1 MIPTALTQRPAWVVW
16 KYENDTK
23 VPYSAKTGHKASSTK
38 DHTWTTY
45 EVAVKVA
52 QARGYA
58 GVGYVFSEDDPFTG
72 IDLDDCRDNEGNIAM
87 WALEIVNAMM
97 SYTEISPSGHG
108 LKIWVEGSVPSSVK
122 VPYESGRIEIYD
134 RARYFTVT
142 GQHLDGT
149 PLDIRNANGSLD
161 ALYARLRPAPET
173 PRLTTRASDADE
185 HTIKWARKKLAT
197 AIEMVTLSVDGAK
210 DDTLLAAARLAAGA
224 MPHISESEIETALYS
239 AIAGRATDARHAQ
252 QTIRN
257 GIRYGE
263 SAPLDVPAPPPLPG
277 YDSDGHACCPI
288 HHVRLPRAKNGN
300 GYKCHE
306 KDPSS
311 PTGWCTF
318 WWAGEGYIEPTPK
331 AIEPV
336 DGSAAAPVIAPM
348 TRSDVSAPRFV
359 LYRMDDLRLL
369 PPVAWLVPPEVPAG
383 LLTVLCG
390 PSEAGKSFIALD
402 YAIQVARV
410 NPERLIVYVAPE
422 GGGGY
427 RARVDA
433 WVAQHGGEAPQNLVF
448 VLRDVPML
456 DVVSVHTFITT
467 ITHHN
472 PVLVILDTLARCM
485 VGGDE
490 NSAEDMGRFIHSCDL
505 IRAATGAAVLIV
517 HHTGKS
523 GGYRGSSVLY
533 GSCDSWIDV
542 SNDDGLI
549 TVSCGK
555 AKDWQ
560 RFDPRYL
567 RMVPKLESVVLLP
580 AEQVSTRGAGL
591 TDGQRKVLET
601 LALDVFQGPGA
612 KATQI
617 KSALDPMP
625 EKTLFRIL
633 SRLKRDGMV
642 TQGSRGDPYKIT
654 HQGLE
659 AIKDY
664 HRTLRALRAEELSHG
679 ENTDTV
685 LSDKTLSEQGTE
697 QDAELS
703 RTVTLL
709 SPQNDSNHLTTDTTV
724 TPPYIYKGVTVRDSQ
739 WRGGEMGQASAD
751 MDELFPENAP
761 PTPPRSGFDADWAAR
776 MLAGGNLAAVLT
788 HYRLHRSAETR
799 GRGNDEVL
807 ELAREEL
814 GVDDE

>member
-1 MIPTALTQRPAWVVW
+1 MIPTALTARPAWVVW
-16 KYENDTK
+16 RYENGTK

-38 DHTWTTY
+38 EHTWTTY
-45 EVAVKVA
+45 DIARKVA
-52 QARGYA
+52 EAREYN
-58 GVGYVFSEDDPFTG
+58 GVGFVFSGDDPFTG
-72 IDLDDCRDNEGNIAM
+72 IDLDDCRDDDGNIAL
-87 WALEIVNAMM
+87 WALEIVNSMM
-97 SYTEISPSGHG
+97 SYTEVSPSGHG
-108 LKIWVEGSVPSSVK
+108 LKIWVEGSVPSAVK
-122 VPYESGRIEIYD
+122 APYDNGRIEIYST
-134 RARYFTVT
+134 ARYFTVT
-142 GQHLDGT
+142 GRHLEGT
-149 PLDIRNANGSLD
+149 PTDIRNANGSLT
-161 ALYARLRPAPET
+161 ALYEKLRPAPEA
-173 PRLTTRASDADE
+173 PRLTARAADSDE
-185 HTIKWARKKLAT
+185 HTAAWARKKLAK
-197 AIEMVTLSVDGAK
+197 AIEMVTMSVDGAK

-224 MPHISESEIETALYS
+224 MPHISEGEIETALFS
-239 AIAGRATDARHAQ
+239 AIAGRAADPRHAQ

-263 SAPLDVPAPPPLPG
+263 SAPLVVPPPPPTPL
-277 YDSDGHACCPI
+277 YDEFGRACCPY
-288 HHVRLPRAKNGN
+288 HGVPLPRSKNGN
-300 GYKCHE
+300 GYKCRQR
-306 KDPSS
+306 DPSS
-311 PTGWCTF
+311 PSGWCAF
-318 WWAGEGYIEPTPK
+318 WWAGEGYIEPK
-331 AIEPV
+331 ATELV
-336 DGSAAAPVIAPM
+336 DGAPLAV
-348 TRSDVSAPRFV
+348 RSDVSAPRFV

-369 PPVAWLVPPEVPAG
+369 PPVQWLVHPEVPAG

-402 YAIQVARV
+402 YAIQVARA
-410 NPERLIVYVAPE
+410 NPERLVVYVAPE
-422 GGGGY
+422 GGSGY

-505 IRAATGAAVLIV
+505 IRASTGAAVLIV

-549 TVSCGK
+549 TVACGK

-567 RMVPKLESVVLLP
+567 RMVPKDESVVLLP
-580 AEQVSTRGAGL
+580 AEQVSTRGGAL

-617 KSALDPMP
+617 KSAVDPLP

-633 SRLKRDGMV
+633 SRLKRDGMIS
-642 TQGSRGDPYKIT
+642 QGSRGDPYKIT
-654 HQGLE
+654 PQGLE

-664 HRTLRALRAEELSHG
+664 HRTLRALRAEEQVSTVTPENASTDKTQTSSASVATDTNAVLSH
-679 ENTDTV
+679 
-685 LSDKTLSEQGTE
+685 
-697 QDAELS
+697 
-703 RTVTLL
+703 TVTLL
-709 SPQNDSNHLTTDTTV
+709 SPQSDSSPPSTVTTV
-724 TPPYIYKGVTVRDSQ
+724 TPPYIYKGVTVSSGSDS
-739 WRGGEMGQASAD
+739 GEGEEASAND
-751 MDELFPENAP
+751 DELFPDAAPAP
-761 PTPPRSGFDADWAAR
+761 PSGFNPEFASK
-776 MLAGGNLAAVLT
+776 MLFAGNLAAVLM

-799 GRGNDEVL
+799 GRGNDEVI

-814 GVDDE
+814 EVDDE